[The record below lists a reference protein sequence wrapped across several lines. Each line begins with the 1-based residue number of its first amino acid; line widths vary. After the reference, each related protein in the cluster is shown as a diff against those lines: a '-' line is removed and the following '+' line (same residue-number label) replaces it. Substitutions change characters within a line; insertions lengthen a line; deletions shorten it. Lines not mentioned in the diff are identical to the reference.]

1 MSTLRPYQQELVD
14 NVYADWNSGYK
25 APCIVLPCGGGKSVI
40 IAEIAKQFTQEYKNV
55 LFLVHRKELCEQ
67 IAGTFVRWGVNM
79 EYCQIGMV
87 QTICRRLDKIQK
99 PSLIITDEN
108 HHSKAVSYR
117 KIYDCFSDVPRVGV
131 TATPVRLDGSG
142 LKDVNDKLIIGVTA
156 KWLIANNHLAPY
168 DYYAPPIQAQKPKL
182 RTRNG
187 EFIASDILAFYDK
200 PAIYGDIVK
209 HYKKLAYGKQAIAYC
224 AAISQSEKLCEEFKA
239 NGISA
244 CHIDAKTPKAVRAE
258 IIESFRSGKVK
269 ILSNVDLIS
278 EGFDVPDCEVSIL
291 ARPTK
296 SLTLYI
302 QQSMRCMRYKPG
314 KRAII
319 IDHTD
324 NWERFGLPDDDRE
337 WTLEGQKKRK
347 IQGEVPVKTCCQCFS
362 VIPASVKIC
371 PHCEYKFETKA
382 RQEKKDT
389 KLIKVNE
396 KMILERRVKK
406 YLTAADCQ
414 NMSELQE
421 YARQKGYKPGWAYY
435 QGKARGFIND
445 TKKGNST
452 AKRYP
457 CKAVSGWNCYQ
468 K

>member
-1 MSTLRPYQQELVD
+1 MSVLRPYQQELV
-14 NVYADWNSGYK
+14 NSVYTDWNSGYK

-40 IAEIAKQFTQEYKNV
+40 IAEIAKQFTKNFKYV

-67 IAGTFVRWGVNM
+67 IAGTFIRWGVNM

-108 HHSKAVSYR
+108 HHSKAASYR
-117 KIYDCFSDVPRVGV
+117 KIYDYFSDVRRIGV

-156 KWLIANNHLAPY
+156 KWLITNNHLAPY
-168 DYYAPPIQAQKPKL
+168 DYYAPPIQKQKNKL

-187 EFIASDILAFYDK
+187 EFITSDILAMYDK
-200 PAIYGDIVK
+200 PVIYGDIVK
-209 HYKKLAYGKQAIAYC
+209 HYKKLADGKQAIAYC
-224 AAISQSEKLCEEFKA
+224 AAITQSEKLCEEFKS

-244 CHIDAKTPKAVRAE
+244 AHIDAKTPKAVRAK
-258 IIESFRSGKVK
+258 IIESFRKGKVK

-302 QQSMRCMRYKPG
+302 QQAMRCMRYKPD

-324 NWERFGLPDDDRE
+324 NWERFGLPDDDRK
-337 WTLEGQKKRK
+337 WSLEGQKKQK
-347 IQGEVPVKTCCQCFS
+347 IKGEAPVRTCCQCFS
-362 VIPASVKIC
+362 VVPLSVRFC
-371 PHCEYKFETKA
+371 PHCGFKFEFKGQ
-382 RQEKKDT
+382 QEQKDT

-406 YLTAADCQ
+406 YLTSADCQ
-414 NMSELQE
+414 NMSELYE

-435 QGKARGFIND
+435 QAKARGFFNGA
-445 TKKGNST
+445 KKGNGT

-457 CKAVSGWNCYQ
+457 CKAVRGWNGCQ

>member
-1 MSTLRPYQQELVD
+1 MSVLRPYQQDLVD
-14 NVYADWNSGYK
+14 SVYADWSSGYK

-40 IAEIAKQFTQEYKNV
+40 IAEIAKQFTKNFKYV

-67 IAGTFVRWGVNM
+67 IASTFVRWGVNM

-87 QTICRRLDKIQK
+87 QTLCRRLDRLKK

-108 HHSKAVSYR
+108 HHSKAASYR
-117 KIYDCFSDVPRVGV
+117 KIYDYFSDVPRVGV

-142 LKDVNDKLIIGVTA
+142 LKDVNDKLIIGVTV
-156 KWLIANNHLAPY
+156 KWLITNNYLAPY
-168 DYYAPPIQAQKPKL
+168 DYYAPPIQKQKPKFH
-182 RTRNG
+182 TRNG
-187 EFIASDILAFYDK
+187 DFITSDILAFYDK
-200 PAIYGDIVK
+200 PTIYGDIVK

-224 AAISQSEKLCEEFKA
+224 AAITQSEKLCEEFNSSGIKA
-239 NGISA
+239 M
-244 CHIDAKTPKAVRAE
+244 HIDAKTPKTLRAE
-258 IIESFRSGKVK
+258 IIEDFRRGKIK

-302 QQSMRCMRYKPG
+302 QQAMRCMRYKPD

-324 NWERFGLPDDDRE
+324 NWERFGLPDDDRD
-337 WTLEGQKKRK
+337 WTLEGRKKQKTDS
-347 IQGEVPVKTCCQCFS
+347 EAPVRTCCQCFS
-362 VIPASVKIC
+362 VVPSSVRFC
-371 PHCEYKFETKA
+371 PHCGLKFEVKG
-382 RQEKKDT
+382 RQEQKNTELVK
-389 KLIKVNE
+389 INE
-396 KMILERRVKK
+396 KMIIERKVRN
-406 YLTAADCQ
+406 YLTPADCQ

-435 QGKARGFIND
+435 QAKARGFING
-445 TKKGNST
+445 TKKGDSI

-457 CKAVSGWNCYQ
+457 CKAVRGWNCY
-468 K
+468 

>member
-1 MSTLRPYQQELVD
+1 MSVLRPYQQDLVD
-14 NVYADWNSGYK
+14 SVYADWSSGYK

-40 IAEIAKQFTQEYKNV
+40 IAEIAKQFTKNFKYV

-67 IAGTFVRWGVNM
+67 IASTFVKWGVNM

-87 QTICRRLDKIQK
+87 QTLCRRLDRLKK
-99 PSLIITDEN
+99 LSLIITDEN

-117 KIYDCFSDVPRVGV
+117 KIYDYFSDVPRVGV
-131 TATPVRLDGSG
+131 TATPIRLDGSG

-156 KWLIANNHLAPY
+156 KWLIENKHLAPY
-168 DYYAPPIQAQKPKL
+168 DYYAPPIQNQKPKFH
-182 RTRNG
+182 TRNG
-187 EFIASDILAFYDK
+187 DFITSDILAFYDK
-200 PAIYGDIVK
+200 PTIYGDIVK

-224 AAISQSEKLCEEFKA
+224 AAITQSEKLCEEFKA
-239 NGISA
+239 NEISA
-244 CHIDAKTPKAVRAE
+244 CHIDAKTPKAERTE
-258 IIESFRSGKVK
+258 IIEDFRRGKIK

-302 QQSMRCMRYKPG
+302 QQAMRCMRYKQG

-324 NWERFGLPDDDRE
+324 NWERFGLPDDDRD
-337 WTLEGQKKRK
+337 WTLEGWKKQKTDS
-347 IQGEVPVKTCCQCFS
+347 EAPVKTCCQCFS
-362 VIPASVKIC
+362 VVPASTREC
-371 PHCEYKFETKA
+371 PHCGFKFEVKG
-382 RQEKKDT
+382 RQEQKNTELVK
-389 KLIKVNE
+389 INE
-396 KMILERRVKK
+396 KMIIERKVRN
-406 YLTAADCQ
+406 YLTPADCQ

-435 QGKARGFIND
+435 QAKARGFING
-445 TKKGNST
+445 TQ
-452 AKRYP
+452 KRRQH
-457 CKAVSGWNCYQ
+457 CKTLSV
-468 K
+468 

>member
-1 MSTLRPYQQELVD
+1 MSALRPYQQELV
-14 NVYADWNSGYK
+14 NSVYTDWNSGYK

-40 IAEIAKQFTQEYKNV
+40 IAEIAKQFTENFKNV
-55 LFLVHRKELCEQ
+55 LFIVHRKELCEQ
-67 IAGTFVRWGVNM
+67 IASTFVRWGVNM

-87 QTICRRLDKIQK
+87 QTLCRRLDRLKK
-99 PSLIITDEN
+99 LSLIITDEN

-117 KIYDCFSDVPRVGV
+117 KIYDYFSDVPRVGV
-131 TATPVRLDGSG
+131 TATPIRLDGSG

-156 KWLIANNHLAPY
+156 KWLIENKHLAPY
-168 DYYAPPIQAQKPKL
+168 DYYAPPIQNQKSKFH
-182 RTRNG
+182 TRNG
-187 EFIASDILAFYDK
+187 DFITSDILAFYDK
-200 PAIYGDIVK
+200 PTIYGDIVK

-224 AAISQSEKLCEEFKA
+224 AAITQSEKLCEEFKA
-239 NGISA
+239 NEISA
-244 CHIDAKTPKAVRAE
+244 CHIDAKTPKAERTE
-258 IIESFRSGKVK
+258 IIEDFRRGKIK

-302 QQSMRCMRYKPG
+302 QQAMRCMRYKQG

-324 NWERFGLPDDDRE
+324 NWERFGLPDDDRD
-337 WTLEGQKKRK
+337 WTLEGRKKQKTDS
-347 IQGEVPVKTCCQCFS
+347 EAPVKTCCQCFS
-362 VIPASVKIC
+362 VVPASAREC
-371 PHCEYKFETKA
+371 PHCGFKFEVKG
-382 RQEKKDT
+382 RQEQKNTELVK
-389 KLIKVNE
+389 INE
-396 KMILERRVKK
+396 KMIIERKVRN
-406 YLTAADCQ
+406 YLTPADCQ

-435 QGKARGFIND
+435 QAKARGFING
-445 TKKGNST
+445 TQKKGDSI

-457 CKAVSGWNCYQ
+457 CKAVRGWNCY
-468 K
+468 